1 MSPANL
7 IPVKDLMTTT
17 VVTFHADTSVDE
29 IASILTGSHFTG
41 APVLDDEGHVIG
53 IVSEVDVFTKKGH
66 TAREIMSP
74 HVITVTEDT
83 GVDAAARLLA
93 VERIRRLPVMR
104 AGRMVGLISRSD
116 ILEFFSVSHW
126 ICNACGHQVRG
137 IEAPEICDRC
147 QGTSFHLQHGNS
159 PGH

>member
-1 MSPANL
+1 MSPANM
-7 IPVKDLMTTT
+7 IPVKDLMTTE

-29 IASILTGSHFTG
+29 IATTLTASQFTG

-53 IVSEVDVFTKKGH
+53 IVSEVDVFTKKGK

-126 ICNACGHQVRG
+126 VCNACGHQERG
-137 IEAPEICDRC
+137 IEAPPVCDRC